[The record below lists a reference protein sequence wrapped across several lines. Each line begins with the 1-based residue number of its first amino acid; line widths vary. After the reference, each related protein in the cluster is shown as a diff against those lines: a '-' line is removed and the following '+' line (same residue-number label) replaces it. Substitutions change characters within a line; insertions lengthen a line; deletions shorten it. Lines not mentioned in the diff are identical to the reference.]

1 MHSSVTTLAVAVALF
16 LNTAARLSAR
26 DKENRG
32 KKTDL
37 ETAQSEKENQ
47 VAARDKAIEEALV
60 HLGSHRKNLKRVR
73 SNLSDG
79 SPRALNGLAW
89 HWATCAVDG
98 HGNAA
103 MAVTL
108 AKEAVAA
115 VPDDPWYRDTL
126 AAAYARAGDFP
137 EAIKTQEAAI
147 KMARTKNPQE
157 WPNYEFRLGQMAQRL
172 ATYRDGRWHRE
183 DADNPPRPQK

>member
-1 MHSSVTTLAVAVALF
+1 MKYGTTLAVAVALF
-16 LNTAARLSAR
+16 LHSAAHLSAR

-32 KKTDL
+32 KKSEREATRL
-37 ETAQSEKENQ
+37 EKENQ
-47 VAARDKAIEEALV
+47 LAARDKAIEEAIV
-60 HLGSHRKNLKRVR
+60 ALGSHKTNPKKMR

-103 MAVTL
+103 MAVAL

-126 AAAYARAGDFP
+126 AAAYARTGNFS
-137 EAIKTQEAAI
+137 EAIATLEGAI

-157 WPNYEFRLGQMAQRL
+157 WPNYEFRLDQMAQRL

-183 DADNPPRPQK
+183 DADNPPRPPK